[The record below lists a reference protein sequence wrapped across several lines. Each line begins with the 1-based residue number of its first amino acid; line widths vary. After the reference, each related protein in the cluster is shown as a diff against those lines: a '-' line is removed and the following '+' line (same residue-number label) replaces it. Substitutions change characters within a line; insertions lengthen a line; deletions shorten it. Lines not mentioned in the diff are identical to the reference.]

1 MRISYLGNWNP
12 FALST
17 EKLIKKALEE
27 LGHEVYCEDERT
39 AKAQNI
45 LKHSQEWKIDLFLF
59 HKGTRWEMSLN
70 QLMELLF
77 RMTCKKAFWY
87 FDPITGIPER
97 EMFMEAVIP
106 FIDLAFMTN
115 GTWIKQHN
123 YKNVRWLLQGCDKKS
138 LGKKRKEY
146 EADIGFT
153 GQIYGNRNLFVE
165 ALKKKYGDKFKIFQN
180 VFGDDFYDLCQS
192 VKILISPK
200 FPSNDY
206 FWSNRIY
213 MTLGAGGFL
222 IHPFCEGLKEEFVA
236 GEHYE
241 DYKTQEELFTKI
253 DYYLD
258 PKNEELRKKIAQSGY
273 EKCVKD
279 FSYTERVK
287 KLIEEVEKL

>member
-1 MRISYLGNWNP
+1 MKILYLGNWNP

-17 EKLIKKALEE
+17 EKFIKKALEE
-27 LGHEVYCEDERT
+27 LGHEVICEDERT

-45 LKHSQEWKIDLFLF
+45 LKHSREYKIDLFLF
-59 HKGTRWEMSLN
+59 HKGTRWEMGLE

-97 EMFMEAVIP
+97 EMFMQAVIP
-106 FIDLAFMTN
+106 YVDLAFMTN
-115 GTWIKQHN
+115 GTWIKQHD
-123 YKNVRWLLQGCDKKS
+123 YKNTRWLLQGCDVKP

-146 EADIGFT
+146 ECDIAFT
-153 GQIYGNRNLFVE
+153 GSVYGNRDIFIE
-165 ALKKKYGDKFKIFQN
+165 AIKKRYGDKFKMFQN

-192 VKILISPK
+192 VKIFISPK
-200 FPSNDY
+200 FPANDY

-222 IHPFCEGLKEEFVA
+222 IHPYCKGLEDEFVA

-241 DYKTQEELFTKI
+241 DYKTQEEFFTKI
-253 DYYLD
+253 DYYL
-258 PKNEELRKKIAQSGY
+258 KHEKERKTIADSGY
-273 EKCVKD
+273 EKCINNYNS
-279 FSYTERVK
+279 FE
-287 KLIEEVEKL
+287 